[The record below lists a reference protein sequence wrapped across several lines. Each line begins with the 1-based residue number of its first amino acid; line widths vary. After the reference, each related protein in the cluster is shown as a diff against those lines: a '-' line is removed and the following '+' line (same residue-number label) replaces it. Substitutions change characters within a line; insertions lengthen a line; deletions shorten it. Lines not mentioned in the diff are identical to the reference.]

1 MLVDE
6 TKLISK
12 GDWRVEGEEPRS
24 IVLEGFLQQRTWP
37 SFTLPLR
44 ISPKRTLHV
53 CSFLS
58 RHRVIAKATK
68 SCWNS
73 GQIIDSNCKWAEK
86 VETLNNSKNCH
97 VAFIMTQST
106 YVEVDSM
113 EEMTAIAQGD
123 GQWSHS
129 ILLTSELLYALRT
142 ACLLVDVRVDITA
155 LYSIV
160 QCECLFFVVVELSW
174 ILASDEELINPWL
187 TSKIGGTN
195 NAGGWKQRPHTRI
208 DYSFET
214 WTHCPLVR

>member
-12 GDWRVEGEEPRS
+12 RDWRVEGEEPRS

-73 GQIIDSNCKWAEK
+73 GQIIDSKWAEK

-97 VAFIMTQST
+97 VAVLMTQST

-113 EEMTAIAQGD
+113 EEITAID
-123 GQWSHS
+123 RKSSTRRWSLYN
-129 ILLTSELLYALRT
+129 IVEYYNSELLYALP
-142 ACLLVDVRVDITA
+142 AQWWM
-155 LYSIV
+155 Y
-160 QCECLFFVVVELSW
+160 EL
-174 ILASDEELINPWL
+174 
-187 TSKIGGTN
+187 K
-195 NAGGWKQRPHTRI
+195 
-208 DYSFET
+208 
-214 WTHCPLVR
+214 